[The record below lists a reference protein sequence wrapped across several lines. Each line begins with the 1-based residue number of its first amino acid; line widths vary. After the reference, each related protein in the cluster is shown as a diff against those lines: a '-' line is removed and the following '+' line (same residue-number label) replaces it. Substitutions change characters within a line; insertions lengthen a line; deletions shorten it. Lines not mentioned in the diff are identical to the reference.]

1 MNKIASRFW
10 RALSLTSWVMASLS
24 FVGTAGAAEEALP
37 ALSYDQTSER
47 LLKVQANQLFEST
60 DGGAAWTMI
69 RLPHEVAEGRSCID
83 RTQLAGRRERA
94 RLHRAQARGQP
105 PALRRSKS

>member
-47 LLKVQANQLFEST
+47 LLKGKRSFQDA
-60 DGGAAWTMI
+60 
-69 RLPHEVAEGRSCID
+69 LPS
-83 RTQLAGRRERA
+83 QRA
-94 RLHRAQARGQP
+94 
-105 PALRRSKS
+105 